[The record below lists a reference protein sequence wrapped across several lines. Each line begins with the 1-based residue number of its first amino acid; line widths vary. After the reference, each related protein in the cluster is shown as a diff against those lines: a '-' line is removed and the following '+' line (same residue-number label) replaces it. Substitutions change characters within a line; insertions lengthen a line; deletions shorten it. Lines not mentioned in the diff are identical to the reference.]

1 MSERSTARVLL
12 ETLRNF
18 GVDTLFGIISSHT
31 MEIFDALYD
40 LRDDFRFIGARHEH
54 AAAMMADGY
63 ARVTGRPGVVLTS
76 TGPGAANSMGG
87 MGEAYFASSPL
98 LNITSTAEEPL
109 YERGL
114 GTIHETKNQLGMFES
129 VTRHCYHVS
138 RPGDVVRPLCE
149 AFELFHTAR
158 PQPIA
163 IQIPVDVQRDVAEVA
178 PGKPARTTPP
188 GTDTALVSAAAEL
201 LLSGSRVGVL
211 AGTGVHRAGA
221 HQALTR
227 LVETLQIPVF
237 TTANGKGAI
246 SERSPLCLGM
256 FGGEYDFPPGGLE
269 DPRLRF
275 ANSLDTLLVVGS
287 SMSYFRVQSQ
297 GLRQPPHLIHLD
309 IDPESIGKWY
319 DVEVS
324 LVGHAGV
331 VLEQL
336 NDAVAGRRAQL
347 EDGFAAEIEVV
358 RDDIRDF
365 KKRTMPGETKIM
377 QTIRDVVAD
386 DAIFVGD
393 VSICNHR
400 GSNYCLEIY
409 GERSYMIP
417 AWGGLGFGLP
427 AAIGAK
433 AAFPDR
439 QVICITGDGGLQFN
453 IQEFATCVQYGISP
467 VVIVFNDS
475 AWGLLRQFQSARSE
489 RYIASDLRNPDFF
502 QLTEAYGAA
511 GWRVAS
517 LRELRPALEAACA
530 SPALAVV
537 DVQTPDGFARFA

>member
-114 GTIHETKNQLGMFES
+114 DTIHETKNQLGMFES

-138 RPGDVVRPLCE
+138 RPGDVVGPLCE

-163 IQIPVDVQRDVAEVA
+163 IQIPVDVQRDVARVV

-221 HQALTR
+221 HQVLTR

-237 TTANGKGAI
+237 TTANGPALLHSDRSALAGGCVAPDLRAQCAGLGRFAVGRLPLEQAQHRRAAVRRLRRAPVSGHGQPAGTRGI
-246 SERSPLCLGM
+246 GGDRRARRSRAGLRSPAADGQPRRDRLAGVS
-256 FGGEYDFPPGGLE
+256 PPGLAVGGDHSWGLGIRHSPE
-269 DPRLRF
+269 PR
-275 ANSLDTLLVVGS
+275 SG
-287 SMSYFRVQSQ
+287 
-297 GLRQPPHLIHLD
+297 
-309 IDPESIGKWY
+309 
-319 DVEVS
+319 
-324 LVGHAGV
+324 
-331 VLEQL
+331 
-336 NDAVAGRRAQL
+336 GRR
-347 EDGFAAEIEVV
+347 
-358 RDDIRDF
+358 
-365 KKRTMPGETKIM
+365 
-377 QTIRDVVAD
+377 
-386 DAIFVGD
+386 
-393 VSICNHR
+393 
-400 GSNYCLEIY
+400 
-409 GERSYMIP
+409 
-417 AWGGLGFGLP
+417 
-427 AAIGAK
+427 
-433 AAFPDR
+433 
-439 QVICITGDGGLQFN
+439 
-453 IQEFATCVQYGISP
+453 
-467 VVIVFNDS
+467 
-475 AWGLLRQFQSARSE
+475 
-489 RYIASDLRNPDFF
+489 
-502 QLTEAYGAA
+502 
-511 GWRVAS
+511 
-517 LRELRPALEAACA
+517 
-530 SPALAVV
+530 
-537 DVQTPDGFARFA
+537 

>member
-1 MSERSTARVLL
+1 MKASLLSAKVVPPEGGETEYASLRAAYAALPEDRKSELEGLVAEHSMAYSREQIAPGAMTESWLKDTPPAQQVLVRTIPETGQKALYVGSYASQIIGWPLEKGRALLKELL
-12 ETLRNF
+12 EWSTQPQF
-18 GVDTLFGIISSHT
+18 VYEHT
-31 MEIFDALYD
+31 WRTND
-40 LRDDFRFIGARHEH
+40 LVIWDNRSCLHR
-54 AAAMMADGY
+54 
-63 ARVTGRPGVVLTS
+63 GRPWDG
-76 TGPGAANSMGG
+76 
-87 MGEAYFASSPL
+87 
-98 LNITSTAEEPL
+98 
-109 YERGL
+109 
-114 GTIHETKNQLGMFES
+114 
-129 VTRHCYHVS
+129 
-138 RPGDVVRPLCE
+138 
-149 AFELFHTAR
+149 
-158 PQPIA
+158 
-163 IQIPVDVQRDVAEVA
+163 
-178 PGKPARTTPP
+178 
-188 GTDTALVSAAAEL
+188 
-201 LLSGSRVGVL
+201 
-211 AGTGVHRAGA
+211 
-221 HQALTR
+221 
-227 LVETLQIPVF
+227 
-237 TTANGKGAI
+237 
-246 SERSPLCLGM
+246 RS
-256 FGGEYDFPPGGLE
+256 YK
-269 DPRLRF
+269 RF

-309 IDPESIGKWY
+309 IDPDSIGRWY
-319 DVEVS
+319 DAEVS

-336 NDAVAGRRAQL
+336 NDAVAVGRAQL

-511 GWRVAS
+511 GWRVTS
-517 LRELRPALEAACA
+517 LWELRPALEAACA